1 VNRLILKYAYPTT
14 VAILLVFAWVIIQRL
29 SRGWTAI
36 IPLAV
41 AAVIVWIV
49 GTMVFLLFWPRIIVS
64 GFKRAIVRRGLGGG
78 PVPVNTLYAV
88 PRTSSATASSVSLL
102 ETGTDDVLYVGGWLD
117 VTGGPQVLHTPDMAG
132 RYYSLQFTDPSTG
145 DNFAYVGTRATGT
158 GAGDFLLA
166 ASRWT
171 GPVPQ
176 GMTQISVPSGSAI
189 IIGRV
194 FVADDGDLP
203 AASAL
208 AQQLRLDALR
218 R

>member
-1 VNRLILKYAYPTT
+1 
-14 VAILLVFAWVIIQRL
+14 
-29 SRGWTAI
+29 
-36 IPLAV
+36 
-41 AAVIVWIV
+41 
-49 GTMVFLLFWPRIIVS
+49 MVFLFFWPRIIVS

-117 VTGGPQVLHTPDMAG
+117 VTDGPQVLHTPDMSG

-194 FVADDGDLP
+194 FVADDGDVP